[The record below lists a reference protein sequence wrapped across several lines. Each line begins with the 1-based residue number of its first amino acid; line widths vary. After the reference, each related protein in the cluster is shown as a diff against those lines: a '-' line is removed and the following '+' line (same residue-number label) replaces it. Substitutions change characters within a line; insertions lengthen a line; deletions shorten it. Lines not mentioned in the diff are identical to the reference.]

1 MYKFQHILSPKKVD
15 YKLTRTLAPSFTNE
29 RDEFL
34 F

>member
-15 YKLTRTLAPSFTNE
+15 YKLTLAPSFTNE